1 MNILIISAQSA
12 QAITA
17 KQDGQH
23 RLAPVPL
30 TDGRYILSADVL
42 TEPRF
47 AAHLEG
53 VDYDT
58 ATLDDV
64 RDFLPLG
71 DGEHG

>member
-1 MNILIISAQSA
+1 MSILILSGETA
-12 QAITA
+12 QAITG

-30 TDGRYILSADVL
+30 TDGRYFLSADAL

-47 AAHLEG
+47 ASHLDG
-53 VDYDT
+53 VEYQT

-64 RDFLPLG
+64 RDFLPVSE
-71 DGEHG
+71 DKDT